1 MLDVQI
7 HAAAPPFDR
16 PAIGVRAAK
25 LLSLA
30 EAMGLLP
37 PGDPIYRLDA
47 KALKAPVEVLV
58 GRGIGRNASLQL
70 AVSDSPERIADLL
83 DELYQELEA
92 SPVPSAE
99 ASRLTSVLGL
109 DLLATLSGSS
119 TSSLRRYAAAERV
132 APDGAAARLH
142 LLARI
147 NAHLAGGYND
157 FGIRRWYGRR
167 RVQLDGVAPADLLGG
182 AWDPEA
188 PGPQR
193 ALALAAALNSS
204 PAT

>member
-47 KALKAPVEVLV
+47 KALKAPVEELV
-58 GRGIGRNASLQL
+58 RRGIGRNASLQL
-70 AVSDSPERIADLL
+70 AVSASPDRIADLL
-83 DELYQELEA
+83 DRLCQVLEA

-99 ASRLTSVLGL
+99 ASPLTSVLGL
-109 DLLATLSGSS
+109 DLPATLARRS
-119 TSSLRRYAAAERV
+119 T
-132 APDGAAARLH
+132 ARL
-142 LLARI
+142 
-147 NAHLAGGYND
+147 
-157 FGIRRWYGRR
+157 
-167 RVQLDGVAPADLLGG
+167 P
-182 AWDPEA
+182 
-188 PGPQR
+188 
-193 ALALAAALNSS
+193 
-204 PAT
+204 